1 MRPLNPRTAL
11 TVVKAAHTAIWAFF
25 VACIVGA
32 PVAAWFGRHTWAA
45 ALVGLVALEA
55 LVLLVNRWSCPL
67 TAVAA
72 RYTERREE
80 NFDIYLPRWL
90 ARYNKQIFTPLYLLG
105 AAYSAYAWWHQ
116 QG

>member
-1 MRPLNPRTAL
+1 MNPQAAL
-11 TVVKAAHTAIWAFF
+11 KAVKAAHTAIWAFF

-32 PVAAWFGRHTWAA
+32 PVAAWSGRFTLSAV
-45 ALVGLVALEA
+45 LVGAVAVEA
-55 LVLLVNRWSCPL
+55 LVLLVNRWACPL

-105 AAYSAYAWWHQ
+105 AAYSAYLWWQQ